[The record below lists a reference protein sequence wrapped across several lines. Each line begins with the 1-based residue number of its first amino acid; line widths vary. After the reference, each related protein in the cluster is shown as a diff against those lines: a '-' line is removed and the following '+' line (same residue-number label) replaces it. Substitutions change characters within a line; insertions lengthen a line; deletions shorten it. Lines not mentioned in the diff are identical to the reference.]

1 MLVELVKQ
9 QDDRLACSVSTL
21 LRNLAVDTKNR
32 ELIGKYAMRELL
44 DKLPEPGSRREAN
57 KGPSDQTISAILGIL
72 FEVVRESAQFT
83 KDLHQAHGTEKL
95 QHLAK
100 SFPMYSGRVGRYAT
114 QVLYVMWQHKE
125 LQDGFKRAGLKDSD
139 FYATGSSKRGD
150 SATLARPI
158 HSQGRERPKGQNRT
172 LDDTMSSGYGAVEQQ
187 YYDDTRTARSNQPSL
202 SRTPSGPTN
211 HYTNGWVV

>member
-9 QDDRLACSVSTL
+9 QDDRLACSVATL

-100 SFPMYSGRVGRYAT
+100 SFPI
-114 QVLYVMWQHKE
+114 
-125 LQDGFKRAGLKDSD
+125 
-139 FYATGSSKRGD
+139 GD

-187 YYDDTRTARSNQPSL
+187 FYDLTRTARSNQPSL